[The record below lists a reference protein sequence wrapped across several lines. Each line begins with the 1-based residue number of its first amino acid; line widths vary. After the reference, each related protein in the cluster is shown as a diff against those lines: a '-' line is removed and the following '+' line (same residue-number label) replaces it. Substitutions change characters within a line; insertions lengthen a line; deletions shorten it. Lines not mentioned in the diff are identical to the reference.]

1 MRRDTK
7 MTDNIKPYTEHRK
20 IQQTRT
26 QRGNPFHMN
35 IPYYMAQMLKI
46 QKGDTVE
53 VSLDAKN
60 NGFFV
65 RKVIQ

>member
-1 MRRDTK
+1 
-7 MTDNIKPYTEHRK
+7 MTIKPYTEHRK
-20 IQQTRT
+20 IQLKRKK
-26 QRGNPFHMN
+26 RGEILQLN
-35 IPYYMAQMLKI
+35 IPYYMAQMLQI